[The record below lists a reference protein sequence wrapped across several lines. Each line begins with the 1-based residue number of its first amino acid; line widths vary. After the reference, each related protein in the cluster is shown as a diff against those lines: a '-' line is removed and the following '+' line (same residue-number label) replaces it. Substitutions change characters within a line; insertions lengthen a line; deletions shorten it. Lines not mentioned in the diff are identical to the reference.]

1 MIRKMPTAIFDS
13 SYLTARK
20 RAGVLSAY
28 STANNAASVTDYNNV
43 RKNQPTQPL
52 AEVLIAIKQGG
63 CYCRDA
69 NAQISIQANAPG
81 ACSCAR

>member
-13 SYLTARK
+13 SYLTARR

-28 STANNAASVTDYNNV
+28 STAKNAANNNDYNSV
-43 RKNQPTQPL
+43 RRDQPTQPL

-63 CYCRDA
+63 CFCADA
-69 NAQISIQANAPG
+69 NAGLSIQANAPG